1 VPYLGPTHG
10 AEQYGVSGAA
20 GSETDVGERLAVLV
34 NADASKVVV
43 LKLKRVAPRCS
54 NNLEHLDRRCGH
66 LGGRKG
72 HTGGNARQPRGVLV
86 AACRLIPV
94 TTQNAVA
101 RVVQFTR
108 ITSCTLRRDSG
119 C

>member
-1 VPYLGPTHG
+1 MPYLGPTHG
-10 AEQYGVSGAA
+10 AEQNRVSGAA

-72 HTGGNARQPRGVLV
+72 HTAGNARQPRRGAGCMLPPHSSHDTK
-86 AACRLIPV
+86 CGG
-94 TTQNAVA
+94 A
-101 RVVQFTR
+101 RCS
-108 ITSCTLRRDSG
+108 IHSHHELNS
-119 C
+119 